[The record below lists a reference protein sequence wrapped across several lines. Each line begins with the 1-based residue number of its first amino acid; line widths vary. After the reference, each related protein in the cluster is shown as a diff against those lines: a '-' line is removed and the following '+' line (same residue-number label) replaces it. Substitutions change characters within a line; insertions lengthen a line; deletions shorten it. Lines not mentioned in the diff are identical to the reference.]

1 MANLKFFRSATAP
14 AAAELGAIW
23 FDSTNKLLKVKNAT
37 DWEVYDG
44 GRNVTDA
51 TFVNGLLTITK
62 ASGENVTLDFKDVA
76 SASQTMKAFEALD
89 TAVETAQSTANTGV
103 ANAATAKSAA
113 EAAQTTAD
121 SKIASVTGDATV
133 KAETVDHAV
142 TLSLATSDKGN
153 VKFTKDT
160 DGLSANVTIPAAT
173 VTGIAADDKVLSLTD
188 KLVSATVSL
197 EYGDAV
203 SEALTGKKAIKLL
216 GKNGTL
222 ISEIDASE
230 FIKDGMLD
238 TVELVKNPEG
248 QTVGTY
254 LKLTWNTDSGKSDPM
269 FINVTDLIDVYT
281 AGGGLNLNGKEF
293 SVNTDTIA
301 TVEKATE
308 LANNAETAAKT
319 HANGLKET
327 IDAYTVNGKKLS
339 ESPVVLDGS
348 MIAVGGTGAHK
359 TENLDTTVED
369 IYGKISDAAA
379 GGVLSFG
386 GQSGDIT
393 LATAGTDNGDVN
405 LTMTGKAL
413 SASIVGL
420 GSAAFTE
427 SSEYDTSG
435 AAAAVL
441 GKSTDASTEKTVY
454 GAIALANEKATP
466 SLVDEKIT
474 AAGNNYAT
482 SAQGTKA
489 DNALQLVSA
498 SGDDYITASAGAKAG
513 NSQTITVST
522 NVQAVSSAS
531 ASAKGLAEAS
541 DVKNY
546 VDNYVSTTL
555 AWASFE

>member
-44 GRNVTDA
+44 GRNVIDA
-51 TFVNGLLTITK
+51 TFVEGLLTITK

-76 SASQTMKAFEALD
+76 SASQTMKAFKELD
-89 TAVETAQSTANTGV
+89 TAVKNAQSKADTGV
-103 ANAATAKSAA
+103 ANAATAQSAA

-121 SKIASVTGDATV
+121 SKIASVTGDTTV

-153 VKFTKDT
+153 VKFTKDA

-173 VTGIAADDKVLSLTD
+173 VTGVAANDKVLSLTN
-188 KLVSATVSL
+188 KLVSATIGL
-197 EYGDAV
+197 DYGDATT
-203 SEALTGKKAIKLL
+203 EALANKKAIKLI
-216 GKNGTL
+216 GKEGVV
-222 ISEIDASE
+222 ISEIDASA
-230 FIKDGMLD
+230 FIKDGMIQSVTFD
-238 TVELVKNPEG
+238 TKTKHV
-248 QTVGTY
+248 TITF
-254 LKLTWNTDSGKSDPM
+254 NTAAGREA
-269 FINVTDLIDVYT
+269 IDVDLSTLVDTYK
-281 AGGGLNLNGKEF
+281 AGTGLSLANDGTF
-293 SVNTDTIA
+293 SVNTTTIA
-301 TVEKATE
+301 TVEKATT
-308 LANNAETAAKT
+308 LANAAEQAAKT

-359 TENLDTTVED
+359 TANLDTTVED

-393 LATAGTDNGDVN
+393 LATAGTKNGDVN
-405 LTMTGKAL
+405 LKMTGKAL

-427 SSEYDTSG
+427 SSAYDAHG

-441 GKSTDASTEKTVY
+441 GKSTDASTKKTVY

-474 AAGNNYAT
+474 AAGTKYAT
-482 SAQGTKA
+482 AAQGTKA
-489 DNALQLVSA
+489 DNALQSVSA

-546 VDNYVSTTL
+546 VDNHVSTTL

>member
-51 TFVNGLLTITK
+51 TFVDGLLTITK
-62 ASGENVTLDFKDVA
+62 ASGENVILNFKDVA
-76 SASQTMKAFEALD
+76 SADKMMKVFEELD
-89 TAVETAQSTANTGV
+89 TAVKKAQSTANTGV
-103 ANAATAKSAA
+103 TNAATAQSAA
-113 EAAQTTAD
+113 EAAKTTAN
-121 SKIASVTGDATV
+121 SKVASVTGDIIV
-133 KAETVDHAV
+133 KAETSVDHAV
-142 TLSLATSDKGN
+142 TLSFATSDKGN
-153 VKFTKDT
+153 VKFTKDIE
-160 DGLSANVTIPAAT
+160 GLSANVTIPAAT
-173 VTGIAADDKVLSLTD
+173 VTGVAADDKVLSLTN
-188 KLVSATVSL
+188 KLVSATVGL
-197 EYGDAV
+197 DYGDATT
-203 SEALTGKKAIKLL
+203 EALAGKKAIKLL
-216 GKNGTL
+216 GKKGVV
-222 ISEIDASE
+222 ISEIDASA
-230 FIKDGMLD
+230 FIKDGMIQSVAFD
-238 TVELVKNPEG
+238 TETKHV
-248 QTVGTY
+248 TITF
-254 LKLTWNTDSGKSDPM
+254 NTDAGNDP
-269 FINVTDLIDVYT
+269 IDVDLSTLVDTYK
-281 AGGGLNLNGKEF
+281 AGTGLSLAKDGTF
-293 SVNTDTIA
+293 SVDTATIA

-308 LANNAETAAKT
+308 LANAAETAAKT
-319 HANGLKET
+319 HANELKET

-348 MIAVGGTGAHK
+348 MIAVGGIGTHK
-359 TENLDTTVED
+359 TANLDTTVED

-393 LATAGTDNGDVN
+393 LATAGTENGDVN
-405 LTMTGKAL
+405 LTMTGKEL

-427 SSEYDTSG
+427 TSAYDTKG
-435 AAAAVL
+435 AATAVL
-441 GKSTDASTEKTVY
+441 GKSTDNSTKKTVY

-474 AAGNNYAT
+474 AAGKKYAT
-482 SAQGTKA
+482 ATQGTKA
-489 DNALQLVSA
+489 DNALQSVSA

-513 NSQTITVST
+513 NSQAITVST
-522 NVQAVSSAS
+522 KVQAVSSAS
-531 ASAKGLAEAS
+531 TSAKGLAEAS

-546 VDNYVSTTL
+546 VDNHVSTTL

>member
-1 MANLKFFRSATAP
+1 MSNLKFFRSATAP

-23 FDSTNKLLKVKNAT
+23 FDSASKLLKVKNAT

-44 GRNVTDA
+44 GRNVIDA

-89 TAVETAQSTANTGV
+89 TAVKNAQSRADTGV
-103 ANAATAKSAA
+103 ANAATAQSAA

-121 SKIASVTGDATV
+121 SKVASVTGDTTV

-153 VKFTKDT
+153 VKFTKDA

-173 VTGIAADDKVLSLTD
+173 VTGVAADDKVLSLTN
-188 KLVSATVSL
+188 KLVSATVGL
-197 EYGDAV
+197 DYGDATT
-203 SEALTGKKAIKLL
+203 EALNGKKAIKLV
-216 GKNGTL
+216 GKEGVV
-222 ISEIDASE
+222 ISEIDASA
-230 FIKDGMLD
+230 FIKDGMIKSVAFD
-238 TVELVKNPEG
+238 T
-248 QTVGTY
+248 QTKHVTI
-254 LKLTWNTDSGKSDPM
+254 TFNTDAGHDA
-269 FINVTDLIDVYT
+269 IDVDLSTLVDTYK
-281 AGGGLNLNGKEF
+281 AGTGLSLAQDGTF
-293 SVNTDTIA
+293 SVNTTTIA
-301 TVEKATE
+301 TVEKATT
-308 LANNAETAAKT
+308 LANSAERAAKT

-327 IDAYTVNGKKLS
+327 IDAYTVNGKTIS
-339 ESPVVLDGS
+339 ENPTLDGS

-359 TENLDTTVED
+359 TANLDTTVED

-393 LATAGTDNGDVN
+393 LATAGTENGDIN

-427 SSEYDTSG
+427 SSAYDAKG

-441 GKSTDASTEKTVY
+441 GKSTDASTKKTVY

-474 AAGNNYAT
+474 AAGTKYAT
-482 SAQGTKA
+482 AAQGTKA
-489 DNALQLVSA
+489 DNALQSVSA

-546 VDNYVSTTL
+546 VDNHVSTTL

>member
-44 GRNVTDA
+44 GRNVIDA
-51 TFVNGLLTITK
+51 TFTNGLLTITK

-89 TAVETAQSTANTGV
+89 TAVKSAQSTADTGV
-103 ANAATAKSAA
+103 ANAATAQSAA

-121 SKIASVTGDATV
+121 SKIASVTGDTTV
-133 KAETVDHAV
+133 KAETSDHAV

-153 VKFTKDT
+153 VKFTQDA

-173 VTGIAADDKVLSLTD
+173 VTGVAANDKVLSLTD
-188 KLVSATVSL
+188 KLVSATIGL
-197 EYGDAV
+197 DYGNATT
-203 SEALTGKKAIKLL
+203 EALNGKKAIKLL
-216 GKNGTL
+216 GKEGVV

-230 FIKDGMLD
+230 FIKDGMIQSVTFD
-238 TVELVKNPEG
+238 A
-248 QTVGTY
+248 QTKHVTI
-254 LKLTWNTDSGKSDPM
+254 TFNTDAGREA
-269 FINVTDLIDVYT
+269 IDVDLSTLVDTYK
-281 AGGGLNLNGKEF
+281 AGTGLSLANDGTF
-293 SVNTDTIA
+293 SVNTTTIA

-308 LANNAETAAKT
+308 LANAAEQAAKT
-319 HANGLKET
+319 HANELKGT

-339 ESPVVLDGS
+339 ESPTLDGS

-359 TENLDTTVED
+359 TANLDTTVED
-369 IYGKISDAAA
+369 IYDKISDAAA

-393 LATAGTDNGDVN
+393 LAAASTKNGDVN

-427 SSEYDTSG
+427 SSAYDASG

-441 GKSTDASTEKTVY
+441 GKSTDKSTEKTVY

-466 SLVDEKIT
+466 GLVDEKIT

-489 DNALQLVSA
+489 DNALQSVSA

-522 NVQAVSSAS
+522 KVQAVSSAS

-546 VDNYVSTTL
+546 VDNHVSTTL

>member
-23 FDSTNKLLKVKNAT
+23 FDSANKLLKVKNAT
-37 DWEVYDG
+37 DWEIYDG
-44 GRNVTDA
+44 GRNVIDA
-51 TFVNGLLTITK
+51 TFTNGLLTITK

-89 TAVETAQSTANTGV
+89 TAVKNAQSKADTGV
-103 ANAATAKSAA
+103 ANAATAQSAA

-121 SKIASVTGDATV
+121 SKIASVTGDTTV
-133 KAETVDHAV
+133 KAETSDHAV

-153 VKFTKDT
+153 VKFTQDA

-173 VTGIAADDKVLSLTD
+173 VTGVAANDKVLSLTD
-188 KLVSATVSL
+188 KLVSATIGL
-197 EYGDAV
+197 DYGDATT
-203 SEALTGKKAIKLL
+203 EALNGKKAIKLV
-216 GKNGTL
+216 GKEGVV
-222 ISEIDASE
+222 ISEIDASA
-230 FIKDGMLD
+230 FIKDGMIQSVAFD
-238 TVELVKNPEG
+238 T
-248 QTVGTY
+248 QTKHVTI
-254 LKLTWNTDSGKSDPM
+254 TFNTAAGRQP
-269 FINVTDLIDVYT
+269 IDVDLSTLVDTYK
-281 AGGGLNLNGKEF
+281 AGTGLSLANDGTF
-293 SVNTDTIA
+293 SVNTTTIA

-308 LANNAETAAKT
+308 LANAAEQAAKT
-319 HANGLKET
+319 HANGLKEN
-327 IDAYTVNGKKLS
+327 IDAYTVNGKPIS
-339 ESPVVLDGS
+339 GNPILDGS

-359 TENLDTTVED
+359 TANLDTTVED
-369 IYGKISDAAA
+369 IYDKISDAAA

-393 LATAGTDNGDVN
+393 LATDSTKNGDVN
-405 LTMTGKAL
+405 LKMTGKAL

-427 SSEYDTSG
+427 SSAYDANG

-441 GKSTDASTEKTVY
+441 GKSTDTSTKKTVY

-474 AAGNNYAT
+474 AAGTKYAT
-482 SAQGTKA
+482 AAQGTKA
-489 DNALQLVSA
+489 DNALQSVSA

-546 VDNYVSTTL
+546 VDNHVSTTL

>member
-23 FDSTNKLLKVKNAT
+23 FDSASKLLKVKNAT

-44 GRNVTDA
+44 GRNVIDA
-51 TFVNGLLTITK
+51 TFTDGLLTITK
-62 ASGENVTLDFKDVA
+62 TSGENVTLNFKDVA
-76 SASQTMKAFEALD
+76 SASQTMKAFGALD
-89 TAVETAQSTANTGV
+89 TAVKNAQSTADTGV
-103 ANAATAKSAA
+103 ANAATAQSTA
-113 EAAQTTAD
+113 EAAKTTAD
-121 SKIASVTGDATV
+121 SKIASVTGDLTV
-133 KAETVDHAV
+133 KAETSVDHAV

-153 VKFTKDT
+153 VKFTKDK

-173 VTGIAADDKVLSLTD
+173 VTGVAADDKVLSLTD
-188 KLVSATVSL
+188 KLVSATVGL
-197 EYGDAV
+197 DYGDATT
-203 SEALTGKKAIKLL
+203 EALNGKKAIKLV
-216 GKNGTL
+216 GKEGVV
-222 ISEIDASE
+222 ISEIDASA
-230 FIKDGMLD
+230 FIKDGMIQSVEFD
-238 TVELVKNPEG
+238 T
-248 QTVGTY
+248 QT
-254 LKLTWNTDSGKSDPM
+254 KH
-269 FINVTDLIDVYT
+269 VTITFNIDAGRTEPIDVDLSTLVDTYK
-281 AGGGLNLNGKEF
+281 AGTGLSLANNGTF
-293 SVNTDTIA
+293 SVNTTTIA

-308 LANNAETAAKT
+308 LANAAEQAAKT
-319 HANGLKET
+319 HANELKEN
-327 IDAYTVNGKKLS
+327 IDAYTVNGKTISK
-339 ESPVVLDGS
+339 SPVLDGS

-369 IYGKISDAAA
+369 IYGKISEAAA

-393 LATAGTDNGDVN
+393 LATAGTKNGDVN
-405 LTMTGKAL
+405 LEMTGKAL

-427 SSEYDTSG
+427 SSAYDTKG
-435 AAAAVL
+435 AAADVL
-441 GKSTDASTEKTVY
+441 GKSTDASTKKTVY

-466 SLVDEKIT
+466 GLVDEKIT

-489 DNALQLVSA
+489 DNALQSVSA

-546 VDNYVSTTL
+546 VDNHVSTTL

>member
-44 GRNVTDA
+44 GRNVIDA
-51 TFVNGLLTITK
+51 TFVEGLLTITK
-62 ASGENVTLDFKDVA
+62 ASGENVTLNFKDVA

-89 TAVETAQSTANTGV
+89 TAVKNAQSTAETGV
-103 ANAATAKSAA
+103 ANAATAQSAA

-121 SKIASVTGDATV
+121 SKIASVTGDITV

-153 VKFTKDT
+153 VKFTQDA

-173 VTGIAADDKVLSLTD
+173 VTGVAANDKVLSLTN
-188 KLVSATVSL
+188 KLVSATVGL
-197 EYGDAV
+197 DYGDATT
-203 SEALTGKKAIKLL
+203 EALNGKKAIKLV
-216 GKNGTL
+216 GKEGVV
-222 ISEIDASE
+222 ISEIDASA
-230 FIKDGMLD
+230 FIKDGMIQSVAFD
-238 TVELVKNPEG
+238 TKTKHV
-248 QTVGTY
+248 TITF
-254 LKLTWNTDSGKSDPM
+254 NTDAGREA
-269 FINVTDLIDVYT
+269 IDVDLSTLVDTYK
-281 AGGGLNLNGKEF
+281 AGTGLSLANDGTF
-293 SVNTDTIA
+293 SVNTTTIA
-301 TVEKATE
+301 TVEKAAE
-308 LANNAETAAKT
+308 LANAAEQAAKT
-319 HANGLKET
+319 HANGLKEA
-327 IDAYTVNGKKLS
+327 IDAYTVNGKRLS

-359 TENLDTTVED
+359 TANLDTTVED

-393 LATAGTDNGDVN
+393 LATAGTENGDVN

-427 SSEYDTSG
+427 SSAYDTKG

-441 GKSTDASTEKTVY
+441 GKSTDKSTEKTVY

-466 SLVDEKIT
+466 GLVDEKIT
-474 AAGNNYAT
+474 AAGTKYAT

-489 DNALQLVSA
+489 DNALQSVSA

-546 VDNYVSTTL
+546 VDNHVSTTL

>member
-1 MANLKFFRSATAP
+1 MANLKFFRSATTP

-44 GRNVTDA
+44 GRNVIDA
-51 TFVNGLLTITK
+51 TFVEGLLTITK

-89 TAVETAQSTANTGV
+89 TAVKNAQSTAETGV
-103 ANAATAKSAA
+103 ANAATAQSTA
-113 EAAQTTAD
+113 EAAKTTAD
-121 SKIASVTGDATV
+121 SKIASVTGDTTV

-153 VKFTKDT
+153 VKFTKDA

-173 VTGIAADDKVLSLTD
+173 VTGVAADDKVLSLTD
-188 KLVSATVSL
+188 KLVSATIGL
-197 EYGDAV
+197 DYGNATT
-203 SEALTGKKAIKLL
+203 EALNGKKAIKLV
-216 GKNGTL
+216 GKEGVV
-222 ISEIDASE
+222 ISEIDASA
-230 FIKDGMLD
+230 FIKDGMIESVEFD
-238 TVELVKNPEG
+238 TQTKNV
-248 QTVGTY
+248 TITF
-254 LKLTWNTDSGKSDPM
+254 NTAAGRQP
-269 FINVTDLIDVYT
+269 INVDLSTLVDTYK
-281 AGGGLNLNGKEF
+281 AGTGLSLANDGTF
-293 SVNTDTIA
+293 SVNTTTIA
-301 TVEKATE
+301 TVETATE
-308 LANNAETAAKT
+308 LANAAETAAKT
-319 HANGLKET
+319 HANGLKEA
-327 IDAYTVNGKKLS
+327 IDAYTVNGKTLS
-339 ESPVVLDGS
+339 ERTIVLDGS

-359 TENLDTTVED
+359 TANLDTTVED

-393 LATAGTDNGDVN
+393 LATASTKNGDVN
-405 LTMTGKAL
+405 LKMTGKAL

-427 SSEYDTSG
+427 SSAYDAKG

-466 SLVDEKIT
+466 GLVDEKIT
-474 AAGNNYAT
+474 AAGTKYAT
-482 SAQGTKA
+482 AAQGTKA
-489 DNALQLVSA
+489 DNALQSVSA

-522 NVQAVSSAS
+522 KVQAVSSAS

-546 VDNYVSTTL
+546 VDNHVSTTL

>member
-23 FDSTNKLLKVKNAT
+23 FDSANKLLKVKNAT

-44 GRNVTDA
+44 GRNVIDA
-51 TFVNGLLTITK
+51 TFANGLLTITK

-89 TAVETAQSTANTGV
+89 TAVKNAQSKADTGV
-103 ANAATAKSAA
+103 ANAATAQSTA
-113 EAAQTTAD
+113 EAAKTTAD
-121 SKIASVTGDATV
+121 SKIASVTGDTTV
-133 KAETVDHAV
+133 KAETSVDHAV

-153 VKFTKDT
+153 VKFTQDA

-173 VTGIAADDKVLSLTD
+173 VTGVAANDKVLSLTD
-188 KLVSATVSL
+188 KLVSATVGL
-197 EYGDAV
+197 DYGDATT
-203 SEALTGKKAIKLL
+203 EALNGKKAIKLV
-216 GKNGTL
+216 GKEGVV
-222 ISEIDASE
+222 ISEIDASA
-230 FIKDGMLD
+230 FIKDGMIQSVEFD
-238 TVELVKNPEG
+238 T
-248 QTVGTY
+248 QTKHVTI
-254 LKLTWNTDSGKSDPM
+254 TFNTDAGHEA
-269 FINVTDLIDVYT
+269 IDVDLSTLVDTYK
-281 AGGGLNLNGKEF
+281 AGTGLSLANDGTF
-293 SVNTDTIA
+293 SVNTTTIA

-308 LANNAETAAKT
+308 LANAAEQAAKT
-319 HANGLKET
+319 HANGLKEN
-327 IDAYTVNGKKLS
+327 IDAYTVNGKTISK
-339 ESPVVLDGS
+339 SPVLDGS

-359 TENLDTTVED
+359 TANLDTTVED
-369 IYGKISDAAA
+369 IYDKISDAAA

-393 LATAGTDNGDVN
+393 LATAGTENGDVN
-405 LTMTGKAL
+405 LKMTGKAL

-427 SSEYDTSG
+427 SSAYDAKG

-466 SLVDEKIT
+466 GLVDEKIT
-474 AAGNNYAT
+474 AAGTKYAT

-489 DNALQLVSA
+489 DNALQSVSA
-498 SGDDYITASAGAKAG
+498 SGDAYITASAGAKAD

-546 VDNYVSTTL
+546 VDNHVSTTL

>member
-89 TAVETAQSTANTGV
+89 TAVKEAKSTADTGV
-103 ANAATAKSAA
+103 ANAATAQSAA

-121 SKIASVTGDATV
+121 SKVASVTGDTTV
-133 KAETVDHAV
+133 KAETVNHAV

-153 VKFTKDT
+153 VKFTKDA

-173 VTGIAADDKVLSLTD
+173 VTGVAADDKVLSLTN
-188 KLVSATVSL
+188 KLVSATIGL
-197 EYGDAV
+197 DYGDATT
-203 SEALTGKKAIKLL
+203 EALNGHKTIKLV
-216 GKNGTL
+216 GKEGVV
-222 ISEIDASE
+222 ISEIDASD
-230 FIKDGMLD
+230 FIKDGMIQSVAFD
-238 TVELVKNPEG
+238 TKTKHV
-248 QTVGTY
+248 TITF
-254 LKLTWNTDSGKSDPM
+254 NTDAGREA
-269 FINVTDLIDVYT
+269 IDVDLSTLVDTYK
-281 AGGGLNLNGKEF
+281 AGTGLSLATDGTF
-293 SVNTDTIA
+293 SVNTTTIA
-301 TVEKATE
+301 TVEKAAE
-308 LANNAETAAKT
+308 LANAAETAAKT
-319 HANGLKET
+319 HANTLKET

-339 ESPVVLDGS
+339 ESPIVLDGS

-369 IYGKISDAAA
+369 IYGKISAAA
-379 GGVLSFG
+379 ASGVLSFG

-393 LATAGTDNGDVN
+393 LATAGTNDGDVN
-405 LTMTGKAL
+405 LKMTGKAL

-427 SSEYDTSG
+427 SSAYDTQG

-466 SLVDEKIT
+466 GLVDEKIT
-474 AAGNNYAT
+474 AAGTKYAT
-482 SAQGTKA
+482 AAQGTKA
-489 DNALQLVSA
+489 DNALQSISA

-513 NSQTITVST
+513 NSQAITVST
-522 NVQAVSSAS
+522 KVQAVSSAS

-546 VDNYVSTTL
+546 VDNHVSTTL

>member
-23 FDSTNKLLKVKNAT
+23 FDSASKLLKVKNAT

-44 GRNVTDA
+44 GRNVIDA

-76 SASQTMKAFEALD
+76 SASQTMKAFKELD
-89 TAVETAQSTANTGV
+89 TAVKNAKSTADTGV
-103 ANAATAKSAA
+103 ANAATAQSAA

-121 SKIASVTGDATV
+121 SKIASVTGDTTV

-153 VKFTKDT
+153 VKFTQDK

-173 VTGIAADDKVLSLTD
+173 VTGVAAGDKVLSLTN
-188 KLVSATVSL
+188 KLVSATIGL
-197 EYGDAV
+197 DYGDATT
-203 SEALTGKKAIKLL
+203 EALNGKKAIKLL
-216 GKNGTL
+216 GKEGVV
-222 ISEIDASE
+222 ISEIDASA
-230 FIKDGMLD
+230 FIKDGMIQSVAFD
-238 TVELVKNPEG
+238 T
-248 QTVGTY
+248 QTKHVTI
-254 LKLTWNTDSGKSDPM
+254 TFNTDAGHDA
-269 FINVTDLIDVYT
+269 IDVDLSTLVDTYK
-281 AGGGLNLNGKEF
+281 AGTGLSLAKDGTF
-293 SVNTDTIA
+293 SVNTTTIA

-308 LANNAETAAKT
+308 LANAAEQAAKT

-327 IDAYTVNGKKLS
+327 IDAYTVNGKRLS
-339 ESPVVLDGS
+339 ESPIVLDGS

-359 TENLDTTVED
+359 TANLDTTVED
-369 IYGKISDAAA
+369 IYGKISAAA
-379 GGVLSFG
+379 ASGVLSFG

-393 LATAGTDNGDVN
+393 LATTSTKNGDVN
-405 LTMTGKAL
+405 LKMTGKAL

-427 SSEYDTSG
+427 SSAYDTKG

-466 SLVDEKIT
+466 GLVDEKIT

-482 SAQGTKA
+482 AAQGTKA
-489 DNALQLVSA
+489 DNALQSVSA

-546 VDNYVSTTL
+546 VDNHVSTTL

>member
-23 FDSTNKLLKVKNAT
+23 FDSASKLLKVKNAT

-44 GRNVTDA
+44 GRNVIDA
-51 TFVNGLLTITK
+51 TFTNGLLTITK

-89 TAVETAQSTANTGV
+89 TAVKNAQSRADTGV
-103 ANAATAKSAA
+103 ANAATAQSTA

-121 SKIASVTGDATV
+121 SKIASVTGDTTV
-133 KAETVDHAV
+133 KAETSVDHAV

-153 VKFTKDT
+153 VKFTQDA

-173 VTGIAADDKVLSLTD
+173 VTGVAANDKVLSLTN
-188 KLVSATVSL
+188 KLVSATIGL
-197 EYGDAV
+197 DYGDATT
-203 SEALTGKKAIKLL
+203 EALNGKKAIKLI
-216 GKNGTL
+216 GKEGVV
-222 ISEIDASE
+222 ISEIDASA
-230 FIKDGMLD
+230 FIKDGMIQSVLFD
-238 TVELVKNPEG
+238 TKTKHV
-248 QTVGTY
+248 TITF
-254 LKLTWNTDSGKSDPM
+254 NTDAGSQP
-269 FINVTDLIDVYT
+269 IDVDLSTLVDTYK
-281 AGGGLNLNGKEF
+281 AGTGLSLANDGTF
-293 SVNTDTIA
+293 SVNTTTIA

-308 LANNAETAAKT
+308 LANAAEQAAKT
-319 HANGLKET
+319 HANGLKEN
-327 IDAYTVNGKKLS
+327 IDAYTVNGKTISK
-339 ESPVVLDGS
+339 SPVLDGS

-359 TENLDTTVED
+359 TANLDTTVED

-393 LATAGTDNGDVN
+393 LATAGTNNGDVN
-405 LTMTGKAL
+405 LKMTGKAL

-427 SSEYDTSG
+427 SSAYDANG

-441 GKSTDASTEKTVY
+441 GKSTDKSTEKTVY

-466 SLVDEKIT
+466 GLVDEKIT
-474 AAGNNYAT
+474 AAGTKYAT
-482 SAQGTKA
+482 AAQGTKA
-489 DNALQLVSA
+489 DNALQSVSA

-546 VDNYVSTTL
+546 VDNHVSTTL

>member
-23 FDSTNKLLKVKNAT
+23 FDSASKLLKVKNAT

-44 GRNVTDA
+44 GRNVIDA

-89 TAVETAQSTANTGV
+89 TAVKNAQSKADTGV
-103 ANAATAKSAA
+103 ANAATAQSAA
-113 EAAQTTAD
+113 EAAKTTAD
-121 SKIASVTGDATV
+121 SKIASVTGDTTV

-153 VKFTKDT
+153 VKFTKDA

-173 VTGIAADDKVLSLTD
+173 VTGVAANDKVLSLTD
-188 KLVSATVSL
+188 KLVSATIGL
-197 EYGDAV
+197 DYGNATT
-203 SEALTGKKAIKLL
+203 EALNGKKAIKLV
-216 GKNGTL
+216 GKEGVV
-222 ISEIDASE
+222 ISEIDASA
-230 FIKDGMLD
+230 FIKDGMIESVEFD
-238 TVELVKNPEG
+238 TQTKNV
-248 QTVGTY
+248 TITF
-254 LKLTWNTDSGKSDPM
+254 NTAAGRQP
-269 FINVTDLIDVYT
+269 INVDLSTLVDTYK
-281 AGGGLNLNGKEF
+281 AGTGLSLANDGTF
-293 SVNTDTIA
+293 SVNTTTIA

-308 LANNAETAAKT
+308 LANAAETAAKT
-319 HANGLKET
+319 HANGLKEA
-327 IDAYTVNGKKLS
+327 IDAYTVNGKTLS
-339 ESPVVLDGS
+339 ERTIVLDGS
-348 MIAVGGTGAHK
+348 MIEVGGTGAHK
-359 TENLDTTVED
+359 TANLDTTVED
-369 IYGKISDAAA
+369 IYGKISAAAA

-393 LATAGTDNGDVN
+393 LATAGTENGDVN

-427 SSEYDTSG
+427 SSAYDAEG

-441 GKSTDASTEKTVY
+441 GKSTDVSTEKTVY

-466 SLVDEKIT
+466 GLVDEKIT
-474 AAGNNYAT
+474 AAGNKYAT
-482 SAQGTKA
+482 AAQGTKA
-489 DNALQLVSA
+489 DNALQSVSA
-498 SGDDYITASAGAKAG
+498 SGDNYITASAGAKAD

-546 VDNYVSTTL
+546 VDNHVSTTL

>member
-89 TAVETAQSTANTGV
+89 TAVKNAQSRADTGV
-103 ANAATAKSAA
+103 ANAATAQSAA

-121 SKIASVTGDATV
+121 SKIASVTGDKTV

-153 VKFTKDT
+153 VKFTKDA

-173 VTGIAADDKVLSLTD
+173 VTGVAADDKVLSLTD
-188 KLVSATVSL
+188 KLVSATIGL
-197 EYGDAV
+197 DYGDATT
-203 SEALTGKKAIKLL
+203 EALNGHKAIKLV
-216 GKNGTL
+216 GKEGVV
-222 ISEIDASE
+222 ISEIDASA
-230 FIKDGMLD
+230 FIKDGMIQSVAFD
-238 TVELVKNPEG
+238 T
-248 QTVGTY
+248 QTKHVTI
-254 LKLTWNTDSGKSDPM
+254 TFNTDAGHDA
-269 FINVTDLIDVYT
+269 IDVDLSTLVDTYK
-281 AGGGLNLNGKEF
+281 AGTGLSLANDGTF
-293 SVNTDTIA
+293 SVNTTTIA
-301 TVEKATE
+301 TVEEATT
-308 LANNAETAAKT
+308 LANAAEQAAKT

-327 IDAYTVNGKKLS
+327 IDAYTVNGKTIS
-339 ESPVVLDGS
+339 ENPVLDGS

-359 TENLDTTVED
+359 TANLDTTVED

-393 LATAGTDNGDVN
+393 LATAGTGNGDVN
-405 LTMTGKAL
+405 LKMTGKAL

-427 SSEYDTSG
+427 SSAYDATG

-441 GKSTDASTEKTVY
+441 GKSTDKSTEKTVY

-466 SLVDEKIT
+466 GLVDEKIT

-482 SAQGTKA
+482 AAQGTKA
-489 DNALQLVSA
+489 DNALQSVSA
-498 SGDDYITASAGAKAG
+498 SGDDYITASAGAKAN

-546 VDNYVSTTL
+546 VDNHVSTTL

>member
-14 AAAELGAIW
+14 AAAELGTIW
-23 FDSTNKLLKVKNAT
+23 FDSASKLLKVKNAT

-44 GRNVTDA
+44 GRNVIDA
-51 TFVNGLLTITK
+51 TFVEGLLTITK

-76 SASQTMKAFEALD
+76 SASQTMKAFKALD
-89 TAVETAQSTANTGV
+89 TAVKEAQSTANTGV
-103 ANAATAKSAA
+103 ANAATAQSTA
-113 EAAQTTAD
+113 EAAKTTAD
-121 SKIASVTGDATV
+121 SKIASVTGNTTV
-133 KAETVDHAV
+133 KAETSVDHAV

-153 VKFTKDT
+153 IKFTQDA

-173 VTGIAADDKVLSLTD
+173 VTGVAADDKVLSLTD
-188 KLVSATVSL
+188 KLVSATIGL
-197 EYGDAV
+197 DYGDATT
-203 SEALTGKKAIKLL
+203 EALNGKKAIKLL
-216 GKNGTL
+216 GKEGVV
-222 ISEIDASE
+222 ISEIDAST
-230 FIKDGMLD
+230 FIKDGMI
-238 TVELVKNPEG
+238 ESVKF
-248 QTVGTY
+248 
-254 LKLTWNTDSGKSDPM
+254 NTETK
-269 FINVTDLIDVYT
+269 NVTITFNTEAGRQPIDVDLSTLVDTYT
-281 AGGGLNLNGKEF
+281 AGTGLSLADNGTF
-293 SVNTDTIA
+293 SVDTTTIA

-319 HANGLKET
+319 HANGLKEA
-327 IDAYTVNGKKLS
+327 IDAYTVNGKTIS
-339 ESPVVLDGS
+339 ESPVLDGS

-359 TENLDTTVED
+359 TANLDTTVED
-369 IYGKISDAAA
+369 IYDKISDAAA

-393 LATAGTDNGDVN
+393 LATTGNDNGDVN
-405 LTMTGKAL
+405 LTMTGKEL

-427 SSEYDTSG
+427 SSAYDVKG

-441 GKSTDASTEKTVY
+441 GKSTDTSTEKTVY

-466 SLVDEKIT
+466 GLVDEKIT
-474 AAGNNYAT
+474 VAGNNYAT

-489 DNALQLVSA
+489 DNALQSVSA
-498 SGDDYITASAGAKAG
+498 SGDDYIIASAGAKAD
-513 NSQTITVST
+513 NSQAITVST
-522 NVQAVSSAS
+522 KVQAVSSAS

-546 VDNYVSTTL
+546 VDTHVSTTL

>member
-23 FDSTNKLLKVKNAT
+23 FDSASKLLKVKNAT

-44 GRNVTDA
+44 GRNVIDA

-62 ASGENVTLDFKDVA
+62 DSGENVTLNFKDVA
-76 SASQTMKAFEALD
+76 SASETMKAFEALD
-89 TAVETAQSTANTGV
+89 TAVKNAKSTADTGV
-103 ANAATAKSAA
+103 ANAATAQSAA

-121 SKIASVTGDATV
+121 SKIASVTGDTTV

-153 VKFTKDT
+153 VKFTKDA

-173 VTGIAADDKVLSLTD
+173 VTGVAANDKVLSLTN
-188 KLVSATVSL
+188 KLVSATVGL
-197 EYGDAV
+197 DYGDATT
-203 SEALTGKKAIKLL
+203 EALNGKKAIKLV
-216 GKNGTL
+216 GKEGVV
-222 ISEIDASE
+222 ISEIDASA
-230 FIKDGMLD
+230 FIKDGMIQSVAFD
-238 TVELVKNPEG
+238 T
-248 QTVGTY
+248 QTKHVTI
-254 LKLTWNTDSGKSDPM
+254 TFNTDAGREA
-269 FINVTDLIDVYT
+269 IDVDLSTLVDTYK
-281 AGGGLNLNGKEF
+281 AGTGLSLANDGTF
-293 SVNTDTIA
+293 SVNTTTIA

-308 LANNAETAAKT
+308 LANAAEQAAKT

-327 IDAYTVNGKKLS
+327 IDAYTVNGKRLS

-348 MIAVGGTGAHK
+348 VIAVGGTGAHK
-359 TENLDTTVED
+359 TANLDTTVED

-393 LATAGTDNGDVN
+393 LATAGTKNGDVN
-405 LTMTGKAL
+405 LKMTGKAL

-427 SSEYDTSG
+427 SSAYDAKG

-441 GKSTDASTEKTVY
+441 GKSTDASTKKTVY

-474 AAGNNYAT
+474 AAGTKYAT
-482 SAQGTKA
+482 AAQGTKA
-489 DNALQLVSA
+489 DNALQSVSA

-546 VDNYVSTTL
+546 VDNHVSTTL

>member
-23 FDSTNKLLKVKNAT
+23 FDSASKLLKVKNAT

-44 GRNVTDA
+44 GRNVIDA
-51 TFVNGLLTITK
+51 TFVEGLLTITK

-89 TAVETAQSTANTGV
+89 TAIKSAQSKADTGV
-103 ANAATAKSAA
+103 ANAATAQSAA

-121 SKIASVTGDATV
+121 SKIASVTGDTTV

-142 TLSLATSDKGN
+142 TLSLATSNKGN
-153 VKFTKDT
+153 VKFTKDA

-173 VTGIAADDKVLSLTD
+173 VTGVAANDKVLSLTD
-188 KLVSATVSL
+188 KLVSATIGL
-197 EYGDAV
+197 DYGDATT
-203 SEALTGKKAIKLL
+203 EALNGHKAIKLI
-216 GKNGTL
+216 GKEGVV
-222 ISEIDASE
+222 ISEIDASA
-230 FIKDGMLD
+230 FIKDGMIQSVAFD
-238 TVELVKNPEG
+238 TKTKHV
-248 QTVGTY
+248 TITF
-254 LKLTWNTDSGKSDPM
+254 NTDAGREA
-269 FINVTDLIDVYT
+269 IDVDLSTLVDTYK
-281 AGGGLNLNGKEF
+281 AGTGLSLANDGTF
-293 SVNTDTIA
+293 SVNTTTIA
-301 TVEKATE
+301 TVEKATT
-308 LANNAETAAKT
+308 LANAAEQAAKT
-319 HANGLKET
+319 HANSLKET
-327 IDAYTVNGKKLS
+327 IDAYTVNGKRLS
-339 ESPVVLDGS
+339 ESPIVLDGS

-359 TENLDTTVED
+359 TANLDTTVED
-369 IYGKISDAAA
+369 IYGKISAAA
-379 GGVLSFG
+379 ASGVLSFG

-393 LATAGTDNGDVN
+393 LATAGTKNGDVN
-405 LTMTGKAL
+405 LKMTGKAL

-427 SSEYDTSG
+427 SSAYDTKG

-441 GKSTDASTEKTVY
+441 GKSTDASTKKTVY

-489 DNALQLVSA
+489 DNALQSVSA

-546 VDNYVSTTL
+546 VDNHVSTTL

>member
-23 FDSTNKLLKVKNAT
+23 FDSANKLLKVKNAT

-89 TAVETAQSTANTGV
+89 TAVKNAQSTADTGV
-103 ANAATAKSAA
+103 TNAATAKSAA

-121 SKIASVTGDATV
+121 SKIASVTGDTTV

-153 VKFTKDT
+153 VKFTKDA

-173 VTGIAADDKVLSLTD
+173 VTGVAADDKVLSLTN
-188 KLVSATVSL
+188 KLVSATIGL
-197 EYGDAV
+197 DYGDATT
-203 SEALTGKKAIKLL
+203 EALNGKKAIKLL
-216 GKNGTL
+216 GKEGVV
-222 ISEIDASE
+222 ISEIDASA
-230 FIKDGMLD
+230 FIKDGMIQSVTFD
-238 TVELVKNPEG
+238 A
-248 QTVGTY
+248 QTKHVTI
-254 LKLTWNTDSGKSDPM
+254 TFNTDAGREA
-269 FINVTDLIDVYT
+269 IDVDLSTLVDTYK
-281 AGGGLNLNGKEF
+281 AGTGLSLAQDGTF
-293 SVNTDTIA
+293 SVNTTTIA

-308 LANNAETAAKT
+308 LANAAEQAAKT

-327 IDAYTVNGKKLS
+327 IDAYTVNGKRLS

-348 MIAVGGTGAHK
+348 MIAVGGTGTHK
-359 TENLDTTVED
+359 TANLDTTVED

-393 LATAGTDNGDVN
+393 LATAGTNDGDVN

-441 GKSTDASTEKTVY
+441 GKSTDKSTEKTVY

-466 SLVDEKIT
+466 GLVDEKIT

-482 SAQGTKA
+482 AAQGTKA
-489 DNALQLVSA
+489 DNALQSVSA

-546 VDNYVSTTL
+546 VDNHVSTTL

>member
-23 FDSTNKLLKVKNAT
+23 FDSASKLLKVKNAT

-44 GRNVTDA
+44 GRNVIDA
-51 TFVNGLLTITK
+51 TFVEGLLTITK

-89 TAVETAQSTANTGV
+89 TAVKNAQSKADTGV
-103 ANAATAKSAA
+103 ANAATAQSTA
-113 EAAQTTAD
+113 EEAKTTAD
-121 SKIASVTGDATV
+121 SKIASVTGDTTV

-153 VKFTKDT
+153 VKFTKDA

-173 VTGIAADDKVLSLTD
+173 VTGVAANDKVLSLTN
-188 KLVSATVSL
+188 KLVSATVGL
-197 EYGDAV
+197 DYGDATT
-203 SEALTGKKAIKLL
+203 EALNGKKAIKLV
-216 GKNGTL
+216 GKEGVV
-222 ISEIDASE
+222 ISEIDASA
-230 FIKDGMLD
+230 FIKDGMIQSVLF
-238 TVELVKNPEG
+238 NPE
-248 QTVGTY
+248 TKHVTI
-254 LKLTWNTDSGKSDPM
+254 TFNTAAGREA
-269 FINVTDLIDVYT
+269 IDVDLSTLVDTYK
-281 AGGGLNLNGKEF
+281 AGTGLSLANDGTF
-293 SVNTDTIA
+293 SVNTTTIA

-308 LANNAETAAKT
+308 LANAAEQAAKT

-327 IDAYTVNGKKLS
+327 IDAYTVNGKTIS
-339 ESPVVLDGS
+339 ESPVLDGS
-348 MIAVGGTGAHK
+348 MIAVGGTGTHK
-359 TENLDTTVED
+359 TANLDTTVED

-393 LATAGTDNGDVN
+393 LATAGTNNGDVN

-427 SSEYDTSG
+427 SSAYDTHG

-466 SLVDEKIT
+466 GLVDEKIT

-489 DNALQLVSA
+489 DNALQSVSA
-498 SGDDYITASAGAKAG
+498 SGDAYITASAGAKAD

-522 NVQAVSSAS
+522 KVQAVSSAS

-546 VDNYVSTTL
+546 VDNHVSTTL

>member
-44 GRNVTDA
+44 GRNVIDA
-51 TFVNGLLTITK
+51 TFENGLLTITK

-89 TAVETAQSTANTGV
+89 TAVKNAQSKADTGV
-103 ANAATAKSAA
+103 ANAATAQSAA

-121 SKIASVTGDATV
+121 SKVASVTGDTTV

-142 TLSLATSDKGN
+142 TLSLATSNKGN
-153 VKFTKDT
+153 VKFTQDT

-173 VTGIAADDKVLSLTD
+173 VTGVAADDKVLSLTN
-188 KLVSATVSL
+188 KLVSATVGL
-197 EYGDAV
+197 DYGDATT
-203 SEALTGKKAIKLL
+203 EALNGKKAIKLL
-216 GKNGTL
+216 GKDGIV
-222 ISEIDASE
+222 ISEIDASD
-230 FIKDGMLD
+230 FIKDGMIQSVAFDTKTKHVTITFNLD
-238 TVELVKNPEG
+238 AGRSEA
-248 QTVGTY
+248 
-254 LKLTWNTDSGKSDPM
+254 
-269 FINVTDLIDVYT
+269 IDVDLSTLVDTYK
-281 AGGGLNLNGKEF
+281 AGTGLSLANDGTF
-293 SVNTDTIA
+293 SVNTTTIA
-301 TVEKATE
+301 TVETATE
-308 LANNAETAAKT
+308 LANAAETAAKT
-319 HANGLKET
+319 HANTLKET
-327 IDAYTVNGKKLS
+327 IDAYTVNGKTLS
-339 ESPVVLDGS
+339 GSPIVLDGS

-359 TENLDTTVED
+359 TANLDTTVED

-393 LATAGTDNGDVN
+393 LATAGTKNGDVN
-405 LTMTGKAL
+405 LKMTGKAL

-427 SSEYDTSG
+427 SSAYDAHG
-435 AAAAVL
+435 AAADVL
-441 GKSTDASTEKTVY
+441 GKSTDASTKKTVY

-474 AAGNNYAT
+474 AAGTKYAT
-482 SAQGTKA
+482 AAQGTKA
-489 DNALQLVSA
+489 DNALQSVSA

-546 VDNYVSTTL
+546 VDNHVSTTL

>member
-23 FDSTNKLLKVKNAT
+23 FDSASKLLKVKNAT

-44 GRNVTDA
+44 GRNVIDA
-51 TFVNGLLTITK
+51 TFVEGLLTITK

-89 TAVETAQSTANTGV
+89 TAVKNAQSKADTGV
-103 ANAATAKSAA
+103 ANAATAQSAA

-121 SKIASVTGDATV
+121 SKIASVTGDTTV

-153 VKFTKDT
+153 VKFTKDK

-173 VTGIAADDKVLSLTD
+173 VTGVAADDKVLSLTN
-188 KLVSATVSL
+188 KLVSATIGL
-197 EYGDAV
+197 DYGDATT
-203 SEALTGKKAIKLL
+203 EALNGKKAIKLL
-216 GKNGTL
+216 GKEGVV
-222 ISEIDASE
+222 ISEIDASA
-230 FIKDGMLD
+230 FIKDGMIQS
-238 TVELVKNPEG
+238 VEFDAKTKHV
-248 QTVGTY
+248 TITF
-254 LKLTWNTDSGKSDPM
+254 NTDAGREA
-269 FINVTDLIDVYT
+269 IDVDLSTLVDTYK
-281 AGGGLNLNGKEF
+281 AGTGLSLADNGTF
-293 SVNTDTIA
+293 SVNTTTIA

-308 LANNAETAAKT
+308 LANTAETTAKT
-319 HANGLKET
+319 HANTLKET
-327 IDAYTVNGKKLS
+327 IDAYTVNGKQISK
-339 ESPVVLDGS
+339 SPVLDGS

-369 IYGKISDAAA
+369 IYDKISAAA
-379 GGVLSFG
+379 ASGVLSFG

-393 LATAGTDNGDVN
+393 LATAGTKNGDVN
-405 LTMTGKAL
+405 LKMTGKKL

-427 SSEYDTSG
+427 SSEYDAHG

-441 GKSTDASTEKTVY
+441 GKSTDTSTEKTVY

-466 SLVDEKIT
+466 GLVDEKIT
-474 AAGNNYAT
+474 AAGTKYAT
-482 SAQGTKA
+482 AAQGTKA
-489 DNALQLVSA
+489 DNALQSVSA

-546 VDNYVSTTL
+546 VDNHVSTTL

>member
-23 FDSTNKLLKVKNAT
+23 FDSANKLLKVKNAT

-44 GRNVTDA
+44 GRNVTNA
-51 TFVNGLLTITK
+51 TFEDGLLTITK
-62 ASGENVTLDFKDVA
+62 ASGGNVTLNFKDVA
-76 SASQTMKAFEALD
+76 SASETMKAFEALD
-89 TAVETAQSTANTGV
+89 TAVKAAQSTADTGV
-103 ANAATAKSAA
+103 ANAATAQSAA

-121 SKIASVTGDATV
+121 SKVASVTGDTTV
-133 KAETVDHAV
+133 KAETVNHAV

-153 VKFTKDT
+153 VKFNQDK

-173 VTGIAADDKVLSLTD
+173 VTGVAADDKVLSLTD
-188 KLVSATVSL
+188 KLVSATIGL
-197 EYGDAV
+197 DYGDATT
-203 SEALTGKKAIKLL
+203 EALANKKAIKLI
-216 GKNGTL
+216 GKEGVV
-222 ISEIDASE
+222 ISEIDASA
-230 FIKDGMLD
+230 FIKDGMIQSVAFD
-238 TVELVKNPEG
+238 TKTKHV
-248 QTVGTY
+248 TITF
-254 LKLTWNTDSGKSDPM
+254 NTDAGREA
-269 FINVTDLIDVYT
+269 IDVDLSTLVDTYK
-281 AGGGLNLNGKEF
+281 AGTGLSLATDGTF
-293 SVNTDTIA
+293 SVNTTTIA
-301 TVEKATE
+301 TVEKAAE
-308 LANNAETAAKT
+308 LANAAETAAKT
-319 HANGLKET
+319 HANTLKET

-348 MIAVGGTGAHK
+348 MIAVGGTGTHK

-405 LTMTGKAL
+405 LSMTGKAL

-427 SSEYDTSG
+427 SSAYDAHG

-466 SLVDEKIT
+466 GLVDEKIT
-474 AAGNNYAT
+474 AAGTKYAT
-482 SAQGTKA
+482 AAQGTKA
-489 DNALQLVSA
+489 DNALQSISA
-498 SGDDYITASAGAKAG
+498 SGDAYITASAGAKAG

-522 NVQAVSSAS
+522 KVQAVNSAS

-546 VDNYVSTTL
+546 VDNHVSTTL

>member
-44 GRNVTDA
+44 GRNVIDA

-76 SASQTMKAFEALD
+76 SASQTMKAFKELD
-89 TAVETAQSTANTGV
+89 TAVKNAQSTAETGV
-103 ANAATAKSAA
+103 ANAATAQSTA
-113 EAAQTTAD
+113 EAAKTTAD
-121 SKIASVTGDATV
+121 SKIASVTGDTTV
-133 KAETVDHAV
+133 KANTSAGHAV

-153 VKFTKDT
+153 VKFTKDA

-173 VTGIAADDKVLSLTD
+173 VTGVAANDKVLSLTN
-188 KLVSATVSL
+188 KLVSATIGL
-197 EYGDAV
+197 DYGDATT
-203 SEALTGKKAIKLL
+203 EALKNKKAIKLV
-216 GKNGTL
+216 GKEGVV
-222 ISEIDASE
+222 ISEIDASA
-230 FIKDGMLD
+230 FIKDGMIQS
-238 TVELVKNPEG
+238 VEFDA
-248 QTVGTY
+248 QTKHVTI
-254 LKLTWNTDSGKSDPM
+254 TFNTDAGHDA
-269 FINVTDLIDVYT
+269 IDVDLSTLVDTYK
-281 AGGGLNLNGKEF
+281 AGAGLSLANDGTF
-293 SVNTDTIA
+293 SVNTTTIA
-301 TVEKATE
+301 TVENAAQ
-308 LANNAETAAKT
+308 LANAAEQAAKT
-319 HANGLKET
+319 HANGLKEN
-327 IDAYTVNGKKLS
+327 IDAYTVNGKTIS
-339 ESPVVLDGS
+339 ENPVLDGS

-359 TENLDTTVED
+359 TANLDTTVED
-369 IYGKISDAAA
+369 IYDKISDAAA

-393 LATAGTDNGDVN
+393 LATASTKNGDVN
-405 LTMTGKAL
+405 LKMTGKEL

-427 SSEYDTSG
+427 SSAYDTKG
-435 AAAAVL
+435 AAADVL
-441 GKSTDASTEKTVY
+441 GKSTDKSTEKTVY

-466 SLVDEKIT
+466 GLVDEKIT
-474 AAGNNYAT
+474 AAGNKYAT
-482 SAQGTKA
+482 AAQGTKA
-489 DNALQLVSA
+489 DNALQSVSA

-546 VDNYVSTTL
+546 VDNHVSTTL

>member
-51 TFVNGLLTITK
+51 TFVDGLLTITK
-62 ASGENVTLDFKDVA
+62 ASGENVTLNFKDVA

-89 TAVETAQSTANTGV
+89 TAVKNAQSKADTGV
-103 ANAATAKSAA
+103 ANAATAQSAA

-121 SKIASVTGDATV
+121 SKIASVTGDTTV

-153 VKFTKDT
+153 VKFTQDA

-173 VTGIAADDKVLSLTD
+173 VTGVAADDKVLSLTD
-188 KLVSATVSL
+188 KLVSATIGL
-197 EYGDAV
+197 DYGNATT
-203 SEALTGKKAIKLL
+203 EALKDKKAIKLV
-216 GKNGTL
+216 GKDGVV
-222 ISEIDASE
+222 ISEIDASA
-230 FIKDGMLD
+230 FIKDGMIQSVAFD
-238 TVELVKNPEG
+238 TETKHV
-248 QTVGTY
+248 TITF
-254 LKLTWNTDSGKSDPM
+254 NTDAGREA
-269 FINVTDLIDVYT
+269 IDVDLSTLVDTYK
-281 AGGGLNLNGKEF
+281 AGTGLSLAEDGTF
-293 SVNTDTIA
+293 SVNTTTIA

-308 LANNAETAAKT
+308 LANAAEQAAKT
-319 HANGLKET
+319 HANTLKDT
-327 IDAYTVNGKKLS
+327 IDAYTVNGKRLS
-339 ESPVVLDGS
+339 ESPIVLDGS

-359 TENLDTTVED
+359 TANLDTTVED
-369 IYGKISDAAA
+369 IYGKISAAAA

-393 LATAGTDNGDVN
+393 LKTASTENGDVN
-405 LTMTGKAL
+405 LSMTGKEL

-427 SSEYDTSG
+427 SSAYDTHG

-454 GAIALANEKATP
+454 GAIALATEKATP
-466 SLVDEKIT
+466 GLVDEKIT
-474 AAGNNYAT
+474 AAGTKYAT
-482 SAQGTKA
+482 AAQGTKA
-489 DNALQLVSA
+489 DNALQSVSA
-498 SGDDYITASAGAKAG
+498 SGDNYITASAGAKAG

-546 VDNYVSTTL
+546 VDNHVSTTL

>member
-44 GRNVTDA
+44 GRNVIDA

-89 TAVETAQSTANTGV
+89 TAVKNAQSTATTGV
-103 ANAATAKSAA
+103 ANAATAQSAA

-121 SKIASVTGDATV
+121 SKVASVTGDTTV
-133 KAETVDHAV
+133 KAEAVDHAV
-142 TLSLATSDKGN
+142 TLSLATSNKGN

-173 VTGIAADDKVLSLTD
+173 VTGVAANDKVLSLTN
-188 KLVSATVSL
+188 KLVSATIGL
-197 EYGDAV
+197 DYGDATT
-203 SEALTGKKAIKLL
+203 EALNGKKAIKLL
-216 GKNGTL
+216 GKDGVV
-222 ISEIDASE
+222 ISEIDASA
-230 FIKDGMLD
+230 FIKDGMIQSVAFD
-238 TVELVKNPEG
+238 TKTKHV
-248 QTVGTY
+248 TITF
-254 LKLTWNTDSGKSDPM
+254 NTSAGKEP
-269 FINVTDLIDVYT
+269 IDVDLSTLVDTYK
-281 AGGGLNLNGKEF
+281 AGTGLSLANDGTF
-293 SVNTDTIA
+293 SVNTTTIA

-308 LANNAETAAKT
+308 LANAAELAAKT
-319 HANGLKET
+319 HANELKEN

-339 ESPVVLDGS
+339 ESPIVLDGS

-359 TENLDTTVED
+359 TANLDTTVED
-369 IYGKISDAAA
+369 IYGKISAAA
-379 GGVLSFG
+379 ASGVLSFG

-393 LATAGTDNGDVN
+393 LATAGTKNGDVN
-405 LTMTGKAL
+405 LKMTGKAL

-427 SSEYDTSG
+427 SSAYDAEG

-441 GKSTDASTEKTVY
+441 GKSTDKSTEKTVY

-474 AAGNNYAT
+474 AAGTKYAT
-482 SAQGTKA
+482 AAQGTKA
-489 DNALQLVSA
+489 DNALQSVSA

-546 VDNYVSTTL
+546 VDNHVSTTL

>member
-51 TFVNGLLTITK
+51 TFANGLLTITK

-89 TAVETAQSTANTGV
+89 TAVKEAKSTADTGV
-103 ANAATAKSAA
+103 ANAATAQSAA
-113 EAAQTTAD
+113 EAAQTTAN
-121 SKIASVTGDATV
+121 SKVASVTGDTTV

-153 VKFTKDT
+153 VKFTQDA

-173 VTGIAADDKVLSLTD
+173 VTGVAADDKVLSLTD
-188 KLVSATVSL
+188 KLVSATIGL
-197 EYGDAV
+197 DYGDATT
-203 SEALTGKKAIKLL
+203 EALANKKAIKLL
-216 GKNGTL
+216 GKDGVV
-222 ISEIDASE
+222 ISEIDASA
-230 FIKDGMLD
+230 FIKDGMIQSVAFD
-238 TVELVKNPEG
+238 A
-248 QTVGTY
+248 QTKHVTI
-254 LKLTWNTDSGKSDPM
+254 TFNTDAGREA
-269 FINVTDLIDVYT
+269 IDVDLSTLVDTYK
-281 AGGGLNLNGKEF
+281 AGTGLSLADNGTF
-293 SVNTDTIA
+293 SVNTTTIA
-301 TVEKATE
+301 TVEKAAE
-308 LANNAETAAKT
+308 LANAAETAAKT
-319 HANGLKET
+319 HANTLKET

-339 ESPVVLDGS
+339 ESPIILDGS
-348 MIAVGGTGAHK
+348 MIAVGGTGTHK

-393 LATAGTDNGDVN
+393 LATAGTKNGDVN
-405 LTMTGKAL
+405 LSMTGKAL

-427 SSEYDTSG
+427 SSAYDTKG

-441 GKSTDASTEKTVY
+441 GQSTDASTEKTVY

-466 SLVDEKIT
+466 GLVDEKIT
-474 AAGNNYAT
+474 AAGTKYAT
-482 SAQGTKA
+482 AAQGTKA
-489 DNALQLVSA
+489 DNALQSVSA
-498 SGDDYITASAGAKAG
+498 SGDDYIIASAGAKAG
-513 NSQTITVST
+513 NSQAITVST
-522 NVQAVSSAS
+522 KVQAVSSAS

-546 VDNYVSTTL
+546 VDNHVSTTL

>member
-23 FDSTNKLLKVKNAT
+23 FDSASKLLKVKNAT

-44 GRNVTDA
+44 GRNVIDA
-51 TFVNGLLTITK
+51 TFANGLLTITK

-89 TAVETAQSTANTGV
+89 TAIKSAQSKADTGV
-103 ANAATAKSAA
+103 ANAATAQSTA

-121 SKIASVTGDATV
+121 SKIASVTGDTTV
-133 KAETVDHAV
+133 KAETSVDHAV

-153 VKFTKDT
+153 VKFTKDA

-173 VTGIAADDKVLSLTD
+173 VTGVAADDKILSLTN
-188 KLVSATVSL
+188 KLVSATVGL
-197 EYGDAV
+197 DYGDATT
-203 SEALTGKKAIKLL
+203 EALNGKKAIKLV
-216 GKNGTL
+216 GKEGVV
-222 ISEIDASE
+222 ISEIDASA
-230 FIKDGMLD
+230 FIKDGMIESVAFD
-238 TVELVKNPEG
+238 TKTKHV
-248 QTVGTY
+248 TITF
-254 LKLTWNTDSGKSDPM
+254 NTAAGRQP
-269 FINVTDLIDVYT
+269 IDVDLSTIVDTYK
-281 AGGGLNLNGKEF
+281 AGTGLSLANDGTF
-293 SVNTDTIA
+293 SVNTTTIA
-301 TVEKATE
+301 TVEEATT
-308 LANNAETAAKT
+308 LANAAEQAAKT
-319 HANGLKET
+319 HANGLKEN
-327 IDAYTVNGKKLS
+327 IDAYTINGKTISK
-339 ESPVVLDGS
+339 SPVLDGS

-359 TENLDTTVED
+359 TANLDTTVED

-393 LATAGTDNGDVN
+393 LATAGAENGDVN

-427 SSEYDTSG
+427 SSAYDTSG

-441 GKSTDASTEKTVY
+441 GKSTDTSTEKTVY

-466 SLVDEKIT
+466 GLVDEKIT
-474 AAGNNYAT
+474 AAGTKYAT
-482 SAQGTKA
+482 AAQGTKA
-489 DNALQLVSA
+489 DNALQSVSA
-498 SGDDYITASAGAKAG
+498 SGDNYITASAGAKAG

-546 VDNYVSTTL
+546 VDNHVSTTL

>member
-23 FDSTNKLLKVKNAT
+23 FDSASKLLKVKNAT

-44 GRNVTDA
+44 GRNVIDA
-51 TFVNGLLTITK
+51 TFENGLLTITK

-89 TAVETAQSTANTGV
+89 TAVKNAQSKADTGV
-103 ANAATAKSAA
+103 ANAATAQSAA

-121 SKIASVTGDATV
+121 SKVASVTGDTTV

-142 TLSLATSDKGN
+142 TLSLATSNKGN
-153 VKFTKDT
+153 VKFTQDT

-173 VTGIAADDKVLSLTD
+173 VTGVAADDKVLSLTN
-188 KLVSATVSL
+188 KLVSATVGL
-197 EYGDAV
+197 DYGDATT
-203 SEALTGKKAIKLL
+203 EALNGKKAIKLL
-216 GKNGTL
+216 GKDGIV
-222 ISEIDASE
+222 ISEIDASD
-230 FIKDGMLD
+230 FIKDGMIQSVAFDTKTKHVTITFNLD
-238 TVELVKNPEG
+238 AGRSEA
-248 QTVGTY
+248 
-254 LKLTWNTDSGKSDPM
+254 
-269 FINVTDLIDVYT
+269 IDVDLSTLVDTYK
-281 AGGGLNLNGKEF
+281 AGTGLSLANDGTF
-293 SVNTDTIA
+293 SVNTTTIA
-301 TVEKATE
+301 TVETATE
-308 LANNAETAAKT
+308 LANAAETAAKT
-319 HANGLKET
+319 HANTLKET
-327 IDAYTVNGKKLS
+327 IDAYTVNGKTLS
-339 ESPVVLDGS
+339 GSPIVLDGS

-359 TENLDTTVED
+359 TANLDTTVED
-369 IYGKISDAAA
+369 IYDKISDAAA

-393 LATAGTDNGDVN
+393 LATAGTKNGDVN
-405 LTMTGKAL
+405 LKMTGKAL

-427 SSEYDTSG
+427 SSAYDAHG
-435 AAAAVL
+435 AAADVL
-441 GKSTDASTEKTVY
+441 GKSTDASTKKTVY

-474 AAGNNYAT
+474 AAGTKYAT
-482 SAQGTKA
+482 AAQGTKA
-489 DNALQLVSA
+489 DNALQSVSA

-546 VDNYVSTTL
+546 VDNHVSTTL

>member
-23 FDSTNKLLKVKNAT
+23 FDSASKLLKVKNAT

-44 GRNVTDA
+44 GRNVIDA

-89 TAVETAQSTANTGV
+89 TAVKNAKSTADTGV
-103 ANAATAKSAA
+103 ANAATAQSTA
-113 EAAQTTAD
+113 EAAKTTAD
-121 SKIASVTGDATV
+121 SKIASVTGDLTV

-153 VKFTKDT
+153 VKFTKDA

-173 VTGIAADDKVLSLTD
+173 VTGVAADDKVLSLTN
-188 KLVSATVSL
+188 KLVSATVGL
-197 EYGDAV
+197 DYGDATT
-203 SEALTGKKAIKLL
+203 EALNGKKAIKLV
-216 GKNGTL
+216 GKEGVV
-222 ISEIDASE
+222 ISEIDASA
-230 FIKDGMLD
+230 FIKDGMIQSVAFD
-238 TVELVKNPEG
+238 TETKHV
-248 QTVGTY
+248 TITF
-254 LKLTWNTDSGKSDPM
+254 NTDAGREA
-269 FINVTDLIDVYT
+269 IDVDLSTLVDTYK
-281 AGGGLNLNGKEF
+281 AGTGLSLANDGTF
-293 SVNTDTIA
+293 SVNTTTIA
-301 TVEKATE
+301 TVEKANE
-308 LANNAETAAKT
+308 LANAAETAAKT
-319 HANGLKET
+319 HANQLKET
-327 IDAYTVNGKKLS
+327 IDAYTVNGKRLS
-339 ESPVVLDGS
+339 ESPIVLDGS

-359 TENLDTTVED
+359 TANLDTTVED

-393 LATAGTDNGDVN
+393 LATAGTNDGDVN

-427 SSEYDTSG
+427 SSAYDTSG

-466 SLVDEKIT
+466 GLVDEKIT

-489 DNALQLVSA
+489 DNALQSVSA
-498 SGDDYITASAGAKAG
+498 SGDDYIIASAGAKAG
-513 NSQTITVST
+513 NSQAITVST
-522 NVQAVSSAS
+522 KVQAVSSAS

-546 VDNYVSTTL
+546 VDNHVSTTL

>member
-23 FDSTNKLLKVKNAT
+23 FDSASKLLKVKNAT

-44 GRNVTDA
+44 GRNVIDA
-51 TFVNGLLTITK
+51 TFVEGLLTITK
-62 ASGENVTLDFKDVA
+62 ASGENVTLNFKDVA

-89 TAVETAQSTANTGV
+89 TAVKNAQSKADTGV
-103 ANAATAKSAA
+103 ANAATAQSAA

-121 SKIASVTGDATV
+121 SKIASVTGDTTV
-133 KAETVDHAV
+133 KAKTVDHAV

-153 VKFTKDT
+153 VKFTKDA

-173 VTGIAADDKVLSLTD
+173 VTGVAANDKVLSLTN
-188 KLVSATVSL
+188 KLVSATVGL
-197 EYGDAV
+197 DYGDATT
-203 SEALTGKKAIKLL
+203 EALNGKKAIKLV
-216 GKNGTL
+216 GKEGVV
-222 ISEIDASE
+222 ISEIDASA
-230 FIKDGMLD
+230 FIKDGMIQSVAFD
-238 TVELVKNPEG
+238 TKTKHV
-248 QTVGTY
+248 TITF
-254 LKLTWNTDSGKSDPM
+254 NTDAGSKP
-269 FINVTDLIDVYT
+269 IDVDLSTLVDTYK
-281 AGGGLNLNGKEF
+281 AGTGLSLANDGTF
-293 SVNTDTIA
+293 SVNTTTIA
-301 TVEKATE
+301 TVEKATK
-308 LANNAETAAKT
+308 LANAAEQAAKT
-319 HANGLKET
+319 HANGLKEA
-327 IDAYTVNGKKLS
+327 IDAYTVNGKRLS

-359 TENLDTTVED
+359 TANLDTTVED

-393 LATAGTDNGDVN
+393 LATAGTENGDVN

-427 SSEYDTSG
+427 SSAYDTKG

-441 GKSTDASTEKTVY
+441 GKSTDASTKKTVY

-474 AAGNNYAT
+474 AAGTKYAT
-482 SAQGTKA
+482 AAQGTKA
-489 DNALQLVSA
+489 DNALQSVSA

-546 VDNYVSTTL
+546 VDNHVSTTL

>member
-44 GRNVTDA
+44 GRNVIDA
-51 TFVNGLLTITK
+51 TFTNGLLTITK
-62 ASGENVTLDFKDVA
+62 ASGENVTLNFKDVA

-89 TAVETAQSTANTGV
+89 TAVKNAQSKAETGV
-103 ANAATAKSAA
+103 ANAATAQSAA

-121 SKIASVTGDATV
+121 SKIASVTGDTTV
-133 KAETVDHAV
+133 KAETSVDHAV

-153 VKFTKDT
+153 VKFTKDA

-173 VTGIAADDKVLSLTD
+173 VTGVAANDKVLSLTD
-188 KLVSATVSL
+188 KLVSATIGL
-197 EYGDAV
+197 GYGDATT
-203 SEALTGKKAIKLL
+203 EALSGKKAIKLL
-216 GKNGTL
+216 GKEGVV
-222 ISEIDASE
+222 ISEIDASA
-230 FIKDGMLD
+230 FIKDGMIESVEFD
-238 TVELVKNPEG
+238 T
-248 QTVGTY
+248 QTKHVTI
-254 LKLTWNTDSGKSDPM
+254 TFNTAAGRQP
-269 FINVTDLIDVYT
+269 IDVDLSTLVDTYK
-281 AGGGLNLNGKEF
+281 AGTGLSLANDGTF
-293 SVNTDTIA
+293 SVNTTTIA

-308 LANNAETAAKT
+308 LANAAEQAAKT
-319 HANGLKET
+319 HANGLKGT
-327 IDAYTVNGKKLS
+327 IDAYTVNGKPIS
-339 ESPVVLDGS
+339 GSPILDGS

-359 TENLDTTVED
+359 TANLDTTVED

-405 LTMTGKAL
+405 LKMTGKEL

-427 SSEYDTSG
+427 SSAYDANG

-441 GKSTDASTEKTVY
+441 GKSTDKSTEKTVY

-466 SLVDEKIT
+466 GLVDEKIT

-482 SAQGTKA
+482 AAQGTKA
-489 DNALQLVSA
+489 DNALQSVSA

-546 VDNYVSTTL
+546 VDNHVSTTL

>member
-76 SASQTMKAFEALD
+76 SASQTMKAFKELD
-89 TAVETAQSTANTGV
+89 TAVKNAQSTAETGV
-103 ANAATAKSAA
+103 ANAATAQSTA

-121 SKIASVTGDATV
+121 SKIASVTGDTTV
-133 KAETVDHAV
+133 KAETSDHAV

-153 VKFTKDT
+153 VKFTKDD

-173 VTGIAADDKVLSLTD
+173 VTGVAANDKVLSLTD
-188 KLVSATVSL
+188 KLVSATIGL
-197 EYGDAV
+197 DYGDATT
-203 SEALTGKKAIKLL
+203 EALANKKAIKLV
-216 GKNGTL
+216 GKEGVV
-222 ISEIDASE
+222 ISEIDASA
-230 FIKDGMLD
+230 FIKDGMIQSVAFD
-238 TVELVKNPEG
+238 TKTKHV
-248 QTVGTY
+248 TITF
-254 LKLTWNTDSGKSDPM
+254 NTAAGRQP
-269 FINVTDLIDVYT
+269 IDVDLSTLVDTYK
-281 AGGGLNLNGKEF
+281 AGTGLSLANDGTF
-293 SVNTDTIA
+293 SVNTTTIA
-301 TVEKATE
+301 TVENATT

-319 HANGLKET
+319 HANTLKET
-327 IDAYTVNGKKLS
+327 IDAYTVNGKPIS
-339 ESPVVLDGS
+339 GSPVLDGS

-359 TENLDTTVED
+359 TANLDTTVED

-393 LATAGTDNGDVN
+393 LTTASTKNGDVN
-405 LTMTGKAL
+405 LKMTGKAL

-427 SSEYDTSG
+427 SSAYDTSG

-441 GKSTDASTEKTVY
+441 GKSTDKSTEKTVY

-466 SLVDEKIT
+466 GLVDEKIT

-489 DNALQLVSA
+489 DNALQSVSA

-522 NVQAVSSAS
+522 KVQAVSSAS

-546 VDNYVSTTL
+546 VDNHVSTTL

>member
-23 FDSTNKLLKVKNAT
+23 FDSANKLLKVKNAT

-44 GRNVTDA
+44 GRNVIDA

-89 TAVETAQSTANTGV
+89 TAVKNAQSKADTGV
-103 ANAATAKSAA
+103 ANAATAQSAA

-121 SKIASVTGDATV
+121 SKIASVTGDTTV

-153 VKFTKDT
+153 VKFTKDA

-173 VTGIAADDKVLSLTD
+173 VTGVAADDKVLSLTD
-188 KLVSATVSL
+188 KLVSATIGL
-197 EYGDAV
+197 DYGDATT
-203 SEALTGKKAIKLL
+203 EALNGQKAIKLV
-216 GKNGTL
+216 GKEGVV
-222 ISEIDASE
+222 ISEIDASA
-230 FIKDGMLD
+230 FIKDGMIQSVTFD
-238 TVELVKNPEG
+238 A
-248 QTVGTY
+248 QTKHVTI
-254 LKLTWNTDSGKSDPM
+254 TFNTDAGREA
-269 FINVTDLIDVYT
+269 IDVDLSTLVDTYK
-281 AGGGLNLNGKEF
+281 AGTGLSLAQDGTF
-293 SVNTDTIA
+293 SVNTTTIA
-301 TVEKATE
+301 TVEKATT
-308 LANNAETAAKT
+308 LANAAETAAKT
-319 HANGLKET
+319 HANQLKET
-327 IDAYTVNGKKLS
+327 IDAYTVNGKRLS

-359 TENLDTTVED
+359 TANLDTTVED

-393 LATAGTDNGDVN
+393 LATAGTKDGDVN

-427 SSEYDTSG
+427 SSAYDTKG
-435 AAAAVL
+435 AAADVL
-441 GKSTDASTEKTVY
+441 GKSTDKSTEKTVY

-466 SLVDEKIT
+466 GLVDEKIT

-482 SAQGTKA
+482 AAQGTKA
-489 DNALQLVSA
+489 DNALQSVSA

-546 VDNYVSTTL
+546 VDNHVSTTL

>member
-51 TFVNGLLTITK
+51 TFTNGLLTITK

-76 SASQTMKAFEALD
+76 SASQTMKAFKELD
-89 TAVETAQSTANTGV
+89 TAVKDAKSTAETGV
-103 ANAATAKSAA
+103 TNAATAQSAA
-113 EAAQTTAD
+113 EAAQTTAN
-121 SKIASVTGDATV
+121 SKIASVTGDTTV

-142 TLSLATSDKGN
+142 TLSLATSNKGN
-153 VKFTKDT
+153 VKFTQDT
-160 DGLSANVTIPAAT
+160 NGLSANVTIPAAT
-173 VTGIAADDKVLSLTD
+173 VTGVAADDKVLSLTN
-188 KLVSATVSL
+188 KLVSATVGL
-197 EYGDAV
+197 GYGDATT
-203 SEALTGKKAIKLL
+203 EALNGKKAIKLL
-216 GKNGTL
+216 GKDGVV
-222 ISEIDASE
+222 ISEIDASA
-230 FIKDGMLD
+230 FIKDGMIQSVAFD
-238 TVELVKNPEG
+238 TKTKHV
-248 QTVGTY
+248 TITF
-254 LKLTWNTDSGKSDPM
+254 NTDAGREA
-269 FINVTDLIDVYT
+269 IDVDLSTLVDTYK
-281 AGGGLNLNGKEF
+281 AGTGLSLANDGTF
-293 SVNTDTIA
+293 SVNTTTIA
-301 TVEKATE
+301 TVEKATV
-308 LANNAETAAKT
+308 LANAAEQAAKT
-319 HANGLKET
+319 HANGLKEN
-327 IDAYTVNGKKLS
+327 IDAYTVNGKPIS
-339 ESPVVLDGS
+339 GSPILDGS

-379 GGVLSFG
+379 SGVLSFG

-393 LATAGTDNGDVN
+393 LATASTKNGDVN
-405 LTMTGKAL
+405 LKMTGKAL

-427 SSEYDTSG
+427 SSAYDAHG
-435 AAAAVL
+435 AADAVL
-441 GKSTDASTEKTVY
+441 GKSTDASTKKTVY

-474 AAGNNYAT
+474 AAGTKYAT
-482 SAQGTKA
+482 AAQGTKA
-489 DNALQLVSA
+489 DNALQSVSA
-498 SGDDYITASAGAKAG
+498 SGDDYITASAGAKAN
-513 NSQTITVST
+513 NSQAITVST
-522 NVQAVSSAS
+522 KVQAVSSAS

-546 VDNYVSTTL
+546 VDNHVSTTL

>member
-44 GRNVTDA
+44 GRNVIDA
-51 TFVNGLLTITK
+51 TFENGLLTITK

-89 TAVETAQSTANTGV
+89 TAVKNAQSKADTGV
-103 ANAATAKSAA
+103 ANAATAQSAA

-121 SKIASVTGDATV
+121 SKVASVTGDTTV

-153 VKFTKDT
+153 VKFTKDS

-173 VTGIAADDKVLSLTD
+173 VTGVATDDKVLSLTD
-188 KLVSATVSL
+188 KLVSATIGL
-197 EYGDAV
+197 DYGDATT
-203 SEALTGKKAIKLL
+203 EALKDKKTIKLV
-216 GKNGTL
+216 GKEGVV
-222 ISEIDASE
+222 ISEIDASD
-230 FIKDGMLD
+230 FIKDGMIQSVAFDTKTKHVTITFNLD
-238 TVELVKNPEG
+238 AGRSEA
-248 QTVGTY
+248 
-254 LKLTWNTDSGKSDPM
+254 
-269 FINVTDLIDVYT
+269 IDVDLSTLVDTYK
-281 AGGGLNLNGKEF
+281 AGTGLSLANDGTF
-293 SVNTDTIA
+293 SVNTTTIA
-301 TVEKATE
+301 TVETATE
-308 LANNAETAAKT
+308 LANAAETAAKT
-319 HANGLKET
+319 HANTLKET
-327 IDAYTVNGKKLS
+327 IDAYTVNGKTLS
-339 ESPVVLDGS
+339 GSPIVLDGS

-359 TENLDTTVED
+359 TANLDTTVED

-393 LATAGTDNGDVN
+393 LATAGTKNGDVN
-405 LTMTGKAL
+405 LKMTGKAL

-427 SSEYDTSG
+427 SSAYDAHG
-435 AAAAVL
+435 AAADVL
-441 GKSTDASTEKTVY
+441 GKSTDASTKKTVY

-474 AAGNNYAT
+474 AAGTKYAT
-482 SAQGTKA
+482 AAQGTKA
-489 DNALQLVSA
+489 DNALQSVSA

-546 VDNYVSTTL
+546 VDNHVSTTL

>member
-23 FDSTNKLLKVKNAT
+23 FDSASKLLKVKNAT
-37 DWEVYDG
+37 DWEIYDG
-44 GRNVTDA
+44 GRNVINA
-51 TFVNGLLTITK
+51 TFVEGLLTITK

-76 SASQTMKAFEALD
+76 SASQTMKAFKELD
-89 TAVETAQSTANTGV
+89 TAVKNAQSKADTGV
-103 ANAATAKSAA
+103 ANAATAQSAA

-121 SKIASVTGDATV
+121 SKIASVTGDTTV

-153 VKFTKDT
+153 VKFTQDA

-173 VTGIAADDKVLSLTD
+173 VTGVAANDKVLSLTD
-188 KLVSATVSL
+188 KLVSATIGL
-197 EYGDAV
+197 DYGDATT
-203 SEALTGKKAIKLL
+203 EALANKNKKAIKLI
-216 GKNGTL
+216 GKEGVV
-222 ISEIDASE
+222 ISEIDASD
-230 FIKDGMLD
+230 FIKDGMIQS
-238 TVELVKNPEG
+238 VEFDN
-248 QTVGTY
+248 QTKHVTI
-254 LKLTWNTDSGKSDPM
+254 TFNTDAGHDA
-269 FINVTDLIDVYT
+269 IDVDLTTLVDTYK
-281 AGGGLNLNGKEF
+281 AGTGLSLANDGTF
-293 SVNTDTIA
+293 SVNTTTIA

-308 LANNAETAAKT
+308 LANAAEQAAKT
-319 HANGLKET
+319 YANELKEN

-339 ESPVVLDGS
+339 ESPIVLDGS

-359 TENLDTTVED
+359 TANLDTTVED

-393 LATAGTDNGDVN
+393 LATAGTNNGAVN
-405 LTMTGKAL
+405 LKMTGKAL

-427 SSEYDTSG
+427 SSEYDAKG

-441 GKSTDASTEKTVY
+441 GKSTDTSTKKTVY

-474 AAGNNYAT
+474 AAGTKYAT
-482 SAQGTKA
+482 AAQGTKA
-489 DNALQLVSA
+489 DNALQSVSA

-522 NVQAVSSAS
+522 HVQDVSSAS

-546 VDNYVSTTL
+546 VDNHVSTTL